1 MLGYQ
6 ILLGKLDISCSFFIL
21 LTHLK
26 EESYMTEAAREAR
39 NAYCREWYRKNKE
52 KAKAAQ
58 QRYWEKKNKEL
69 RKEA

>member
-1 MLGYQ
+1 M
-6 ILLGKLDISCSFFIL
+6 S
-21 LTHLK
+21 
-26 EESYMTEAAREAR
+26 EEAR
-39 NAYCREWYRKNKE
+39 QAYNAYMREWRKKNKD

>member
-1 MLGYQ
+1 M
-6 ILLGKLDISCSFFIL
+6 S
-21 LTHLK
+21 
-26 EESYMTEAAREAR
+26 EEAR
-39 NAYCREWYRKNKE
+39 RAYNAYKREWYKKNKD

>member
-1 MLGYQ
+1 
-6 ILLGKLDISCSFFIL
+6 
-21 LTHLK
+21 
-26 EESYMTEAAREAR
+26 MTDAAREAR
-39 NAYCREWYRKNKE
+39 NAYCREWYRKNKD